1 VLGVLLNVFVFLCRP
16 KWNAN
21 TTAEQLQAA
30 ERDAFLEW
38 RRRLAKVQEVE
49 GVLLTPYEKNLE
61 FWRQLW
67 RVVEKR

>member
-1 VLGVLLNVFVFLCRP
+1 MLGVLLNVFVFLCRP

>member
-1 VLGVLLNVFVFLCRP
+1 VLGVLLNVSVFLCRP
-16 KWNAN
+16 KWDVN

-30 ERDAFLEW
+30 ERDVFLEW